1 MIFKKTGWGQKFSHK
16 LLKSKV
22 LGDDMQTVKS
32 QGFEE
37 RLLSSGSKLHSET
50 AIFKWKRH
58 DHICRLGKCEQEG
71 LEMQKARS
79 KWRQG
84 LEVGML

>member
-22 LGDDMQTVKS
+22 LGDGMQTVKS

-37 RLLSSGSKLHSET
+37 RLPSSGSNWVQKQPFSNERDMIT
-50 AIFKWKRH
+50 FV
-58 DHICRLGKCEQEG
+58 G
-71 LEMQKARS
+71 LENVSRKD
-79 KWRQG
+79 
-84 LEVGML
+84 